1 MKTNLKYLILV
12 PRIILMDQ
20 LKKEI
25 IKHNSKM
32 KTKIQLIGDSNNT
45 FDENKLITIC
55 VFNSVHLIEN
65 YCMNESGVRNLKRCM
80 EIIHTK
86 LNLFRLMKPD
96 NNLFGKDLS
105 LNVSFPF
112 RVSID
117 IVDKLIKR
125 DENTN
130 IYKHMYI

>member
-1 MKTNLKYLILV
+1 
-12 PRIILMDQ
+12 
-20 LKKEI
+20 
-25 IKHNSKM
+25 
-32 KTKIQLIGDSNNT
+32 
-45 FDENKLITIC
+45 
-55 VFNSVHLIEN
+55 
-65 YCMNESGVRNLKRCM
+65 MNESGVRNLKRCM

-96 NNLFGKDLS
+96 NNLFSKDLS

-112 RVSID
+112 RVSVD

-130 IYKHMYI
+130 ICQEIPITFGGKIIKTNTVRKRKYTKKNKNRKYRLANKTSKNKNKNKNNKNNKNK